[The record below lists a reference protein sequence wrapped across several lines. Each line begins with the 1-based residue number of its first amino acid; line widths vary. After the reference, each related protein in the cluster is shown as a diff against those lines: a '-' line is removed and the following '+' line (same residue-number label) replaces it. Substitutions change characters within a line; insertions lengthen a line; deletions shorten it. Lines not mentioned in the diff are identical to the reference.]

1 MVFKVSSEDDKGGG
15 KTIGGILMP
24 VIYMKQLLEAGVHFG
39 HQTRRWNP
47 KMAPYIYT
55 ERKGIYIIDLKQ
67 TLGYFEKAYEV
78 VRDVASKGGTV
89 LFVGTKKQAQEVIE
103 REAKKCGMPYVNH
116 RWVGGL
122 LTNFSTIRGRVERLK
137 ELREL
142 FESDDISNYT
152 KKELA
157 KIGKEKEKLEKYFK
171 GIVDMEE
178 QPDLMVVIDINKE
191 ENAVHEANIMN
202 IPVVALVDTNCDPTP
217 IDYIIPGNDDA
228 IKAITLVSS
237 KLADAVIEGR
247 EGYAAS
253 LEEATNQN
261 VQEDENEESEKN
273 TEEVLYEGGEEDL

>member
-1 MVFKVSSEDDKGGG
+1 LVSSEKEGDGG
-15 KTIGGILMP
+15 KTIGGVLMS

-67 TLGYFEKAYEV
+67 TLGFFEKAYDV
-78 VRDVASKGGTV
+78 VKDVASKGGIV

-103 REAKKCGMPYVNH
+103 REAKRCGMPYVNY

-122 LTNFSTIRGRVERLK
+122 LTNFPTIRGRVERLK

-142 FESDDISNYT
+142 FESDDIHNYT

-157 KIGKEKEKLEKYFK
+157 KISKEKDKLEKYFK
-171 GIVDMEE
+171 GIVNMEE

-191 ENAVHEANIMN
+191 ENAVHEANIKN
-202 IPVVALVDTNCDPTP
+202 IPVVALVDTNCDPIP

-247 EGYAAS
+247 EGYS
-253 LEEATNQN
+253 NATGELDTADVSDNKESK
-261 VQEDENEESEKN
+261 VSEDKSPENKN
-273 TEEVLYEGGEEDL
+273 TEIVEEEL

>member
-1 MVFKVSSEDDKGGG
+1 
-15 KTIGGILMP
+15 
-24 VIYMKQLLEAGVHFG
+24 
-39 HQTRRWNP
+39 
-47 KMAPYIYT
+47 MAPYIYT

-67 TLGYFEKAYEV
+67 TLGFFEKAYDV

-103 REAKKCGMPYVNH
+103 REALRCGMPYVNH

-142 FESDDISNYT
+142 FESDDIHNYT

-157 KIGKEKEKLEKYFK
+157 KISKEKEKLEKYFK
-171 GIVDMEE
+171 GIVNMEE

-191 ENAVHEANIMN
+191 ENAVHEANIKN
-202 IPVVALVDTNCDPTP
+202 IPVVALVDTNCDPIP

-228 IKAITLVSS
+228 IKAITLVVS

-247 EGYAAS
+247 EGYS
-253 LEEATNQN
+253 EATGEAENADATG
-261 VQEDENEESEKN
+261 ETDEKENENNENKE
-273 TEEVLYEGGEEDL
+273 TEIVEEEL